1 MIREFQISDT
11 QIVMQLWLAGNE
23 DAHSFIAKEYWKAN
37 FEEVEKQ
44 LLKADIFVYDLNGEI
59 KGFIGLMDE
68 YIAGIFVDKAY
79 RSQGIGRQLLEY
91 VKQLH
96 STLSLDVYQK
106 NERALRFYRENGFT
120 IVSKQNDEHI
130 GEIEFT
136 MIWNKN
142 KVE

>member
-11 QIVMQLWLAGNE
+11 QLVMQLWLAGNE
-23 DAHSFIAKEYWKAN
+23 DAHSFVAKEYWQAN

-96 STLSLDVYQK
+96 STLSLNVYQK
-106 NERALRFYRENGFT
+106 NEHALRFYRENGFT
-120 IVSKQNDEHI
+120 IVSKQNDEHT

>member
-96 STLSLDVYQK
+96 STLSLNVYQK
-106 NERALRFYRENGFT
+106 NEHALRFYRENGFT
-120 IVSKQNDEHI
+120 IVSKQNDEHT

>member
-1 MIREFQISDT
+1 M
-11 QIVMQLWLAGNE
+11 
-23 DAHSFIAKEYWKAN
+23 
-37 FEEVEKQ
+37 EKQ

-96 STLSLDVYQK
+96 STLSLNVYQK

-120 IVSKQNDEHI
+120 IVSKQNDEHT

>member
-11 QIVMQLWLAGNE
+11 QIVMQLWIAGNE
-23 DAHSFIAKEYWKAN
+23 DAHSFIAKEYWQAN

-96 STLSLDVYQK
+96 STLSLNVYRK
-106 NERALRFYRENGFT
+106 NERALRFYRKNGFT
-120 IVSKQNDEHI
+120 IVSKQNDEHT
-130 GEIEFT
+130 GKIEFT
-136 MIWNKN
+136 MVLNKN